1 MAHNEEFFKLKGL
14 VEYNIGSGYPNLPV
28 PKQDTIYYAIQQ
40 NYIGWRMKRK
50 PESFVPTPVYYA
62 WRFYHVGKKN
72 QRLAREFNMNGM
84 LLFET
89 AEDALNGI
97 SYLLDEEIQM
107 HKNHILVQEN
117 CIKEIQQFRQEYR
130 L

>member
-1 MAHNEEFFKLKGL
+1 MAHTEEFFKLKGL
-14 VEYNIGSGYPNLPV
+14 VEYNLYSSRSHLSS

-40 NYIGWRMKRK
+40 NYISWRMKSK
-50 PESFVPTPVYYA
+50 PESFVATPVYYA

-72 QRLAREFNMNGM
+72 QKLAREFNMAGM

-107 HKNHILVQEN
+107 HKNNILVQEN
-117 CIKEIQQFRQEYR
+117 SIKEIQQFRQEYR